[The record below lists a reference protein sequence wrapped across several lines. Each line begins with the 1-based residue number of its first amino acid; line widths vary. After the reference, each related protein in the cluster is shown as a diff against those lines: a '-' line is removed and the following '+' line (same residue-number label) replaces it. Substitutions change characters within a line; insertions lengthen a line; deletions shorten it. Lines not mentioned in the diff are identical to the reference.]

1 MYNQNYRY
9 SPPYRIPTYR
19 DYTLAS
25 WLILLLYMTGWL
37 PGLIFNCIK
46 LMQASLDDADYTE
59 GFGCLVA
66 LLIVCGIGPI
76 VSWRSRTLRFKPCK
90 EGRIFFVEKTI
101 RST

>member
-1 MYNQNYRY
+1 MYNQNSYY
-9 SPPYRIPTYR
+9 PPSYRIPTYR
-19 DYTLAS
+19 DYTTAS
-25 WLILLLYMTGWL
+25 ILILLCYLCGWL

-76 VSWRSRTLRFKPCK
+76 ALLAFAYFA
-90 EGRIFFVEKTI
+90 IQAL
-101 RST
+101 